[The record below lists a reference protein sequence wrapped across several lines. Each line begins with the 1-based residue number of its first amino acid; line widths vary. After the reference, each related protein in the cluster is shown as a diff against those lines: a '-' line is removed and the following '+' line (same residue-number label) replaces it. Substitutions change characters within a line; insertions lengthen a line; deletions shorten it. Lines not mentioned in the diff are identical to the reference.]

1 MESTIYSYCKSI
13 ALKDYMQFSNIGL
26 KTTDKDFATSKAR
39 NTNGIKEYLHNH
51 LDELK
56 TFELFIDDTLNVES
70 TFYFLDKSLPGLQ
83 KEKGRDKLIIDII
96 YLARLFLKQVKS
108 KRIQIQLE
116 VVTTNMC
123 RIFHADNIRQR
134 LLCTYLAPVRNG

>member
-1 MESTIYSYCKSI
+1 
-13 ALKDYMQFSNIGL
+13 MQFSNIGL

-96 YLARLFLKQVKS
+96 YLTRLFLKQVKV
-108 KRIQIQLE
+108 KEFRFNLKW
-116 VVTTNMC
+116 
-123 RIFHADNIRQR
+123 
-134 LLCTYLAPVRNG
+134 